1 MTGRSGMCRRIW
13 WGDTNGVRQGRHTAI
28 FLNESILSLYG
39 CPMAETSDIIA
50 SLRTELPGL
59 REQWPIRSL
68 ALFGSR
74 VRDDAKPDSDL
85 DVLVEFDRPV
95 ALSSFLALEERLA
108 TLTGLRVDLVSA
120 AALKP
125 YIGERVRAEAVA
137 L

>member
-1 MTGRSGMCRRIW
+1 MTTM
-13 WGDTNGVRQGRHTAI
+13 T
-28 FLNESILSLYG
+28 
-39 CPMAETSDIIA
+39 ETDDIIA
-50 SLRTELPGL
+50 SLRAALPGL

-74 VRDDAKPDSDL
+74 VRDDATPDSDL
-85 DVLVEFDRPV
+85 DVLVEFARPV
-95 ALSSFLALEERLA
+95 ALSSFLALEDRLA
-108 TLTGLRVDLVSA
+108 TITGLRIDLVSA

>member
-1 MTGRSGMCRRIW
+1 MPETG
-13 WGDTNGVRQGRHTAI
+13 
-28 FLNESILSLYG
+28 
-39 CPMAETSDIIA
+39 DIIA
-50 SLRTELPGL
+50 ILRAALPQL

-74 VRDDAKPDSDL
+74 VRDDATPDSDL
-85 DVLVEFDRPV
+85 DVLAEFAQPV
-95 ALSSFLALEERLA
+95 TISQFLALEERLA
-108 TLTGLRVDLVSA
+108 SMTGLRIDLVSA

>member
-1 MTGRSGMCRRIW
+1 
-13 WGDTNGVRQGRHTAI
+13 
-28 FLNESILSLYG
+28 
-39 CPMAETSDIIA
+39 MAETDEIIVR
-50 SLRTELPGL
+50 LRTELPDL
-59 REQWPIRSL
+59 RKEWPIRSL

-108 TLTGLRVDLVSA
+108 TLTGLRVDLVST

-125 YIGERVRAEAVA
+125 YVGEHVRAEAVT